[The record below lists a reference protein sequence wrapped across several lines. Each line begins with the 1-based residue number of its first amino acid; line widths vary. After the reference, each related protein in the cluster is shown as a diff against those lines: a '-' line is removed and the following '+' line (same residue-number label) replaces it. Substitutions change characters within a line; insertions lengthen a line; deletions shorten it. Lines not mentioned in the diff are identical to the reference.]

1 MEALL
6 HQVFA
11 GLASGAVY
19 ASLALALVMIYRV
32 THFVNFAQGEL
43 ALCSTYVAWAM
54 IERRRAVLA
63 RVRRDARACRS
74 RWGSF
79 VERVVIRPAMRAPA
93 LSVVIVFIGLMVILN
108 SVAGWVFGYTT
119 RAFPSPFPTEPLFG
133 NHYLGSHELG
143 VIGVTLA
150 MLAVLYAFFRFTSL
164 GLALRAVAD
173 NPESS
178 RLVGIR
184 VERMLALGWG
194 LSAVVGAIAGM
205 MIAPIVFL
213 DPSMMAGVMLYAFAA
228 ALLGGID
235 SPGGAVVGGFTV
247 GILENLVGT
256 YVVGTELKL
265 TTALALIVGVLDLP
279 SCGAVRAALG
289 GEGLTWTRAP
299 SRPAT
304 RVQRARAALAAR
316 SRARASSLG
325 QLVSPL
331 PAHARRHLRDRAAR
345 AQSPDRVR
353 GSDLARAR
361 RLLRHRRVHDGHPR
375 ASTERPLLAHASVR
389 GGRVPGRRLP
399 VRAPCRSPRRA
410 PPRPRHV
417 RARRGLPAD
426 PQEPRHRAPHRA
438 AFRASRSTRSRR
450 PSVCRSPPTSGS
462 TASRS
467 RRRWCSSWPRAT

>member
-6 HQVFA
+6 HQVFT

-54 IERRRAVLA
+54 VNAGVPYWLA
-63 RVRRDARACRS
+63 FVATLAMS
-74 RWGSF
+74 FAMGVF

-119 RAFPSPFPTEPLFG
+119 RAFPSPFPSEPLFG

-150 MLAVLYAFFRFTSL
+150 MLGVLYAFFRFTSL

-194 LSAVVGAIAGM
+194 LSSVVGAVAGM

-213 DPSMMAGVMLYAFAA
+213 DPSMMSGVMLYAFAA

-235 SPGGAVVGGFTV
+235 SPVGAVAGGFTV

-265 TTALALIVGVLDLP
+265 TTALALIVGVLIF
-279 SCGAVRAALG
+279 
-289 GEGLTWTRAP
+289 
-299 SRPAT
+299 RPAGLFG
-304 RVQRARAALAAR
+304 QPSAAR
-316 SRARASSLG
+316 
-325 QLVSPL
+325 V
-331 PAHARRHLRDRAAR
+331 
-345 AQSPDRVR
+345 
-353 GSDLARAR
+353 
-361 RLLRHRRVHDGHPR
+361 
-375 ASTERPLLAHASVR
+375 
-389 GGRVPGRRLP
+389 
-399 VRAPCRSPRRA
+399 
-410 PPRPRHV
+410 
-417 RARRGLPAD
+417 
-426 PQEPRHRAPHRA
+426 
-438 AFRASRSTRSRR
+438 
-450 PSVCRSPPTSGS
+450 
-462 TASRS
+462 
-467 RRRWCSSWPRAT
+467 

>member
-6 HQVFA
+6 HQVFT

-54 IERRRAVLA
+54 VNAGVHYWLA
-63 RVRRDARACRS
+63 FVATLVMSFAM
-74 RWGSF
+74 GVF

-119 RAFPSPFPTEPLFG
+119 RAFPSPFPSEPLFG

-143 VIGVTLA
+143 VIGVTLG
-150 MLAVLYAFFRFTSL
+150 MLAVLYVFFRFTSL

-194 LSAVVGAIAGM
+194 LSSVVGAVAGM

-213 DPSMMAGVMLYAFAA
+213 DPSMMSGVMLYAFAA

-235 SPGGAVVGGFTV
+235 SPVGAVAGGFTV

-265 TTALALIVGVLDLP
+265 TTALALIVGVLIF
-279 SCGAVRAALG
+279 
-289 GEGLTWTRAP
+289 
-299 SRPAT
+299 RPAGLFG
-304 RVQRARAALAAR
+304 QPSAAR
-316 SRARASSLG
+316 
-325 QLVSPL
+325 V
-331 PAHARRHLRDRAAR
+331 
-345 AQSPDRVR
+345 
-353 GSDLARAR
+353 
-361 RLLRHRRVHDGHPR
+361 
-375 ASTERPLLAHASVR
+375 
-389 GGRVPGRRLP
+389 
-399 VRAPCRSPRRA
+399 
-410 PPRPRHV
+410 
-417 RARRGLPAD
+417 
-426 PQEPRHRAPHRA
+426 
-438 AFRASRSTRSRR
+438 
-450 PSVCRSPPTSGS
+450 
-462 TASRS
+462 
-467 RRRWCSSWPRAT
+467 

>member
-11 GLASGAVY
+11 GIASGAVY

-54 IERRRAVLA
+54 VNAGVPYWLAFVATLGMSFAMGVL
-63 RVRRDARACRS
+63 
-74 RWGSF
+74 
-79 VERVVIRPAMRAPA
+79 VERVVIRPATRAPA
-93 LSVVIVFIGLMVILN
+93 LSVVIVYIGLMVILN

-119 RAFPSPFPTEPLFG
+119 HAFPSPFPEEPLFG
-133 NHYLGSHELG
+133 NHYLGSHEIG
-143 VIGVTLA
+143 TIGVTFA
-150 MLAVLYAFFRFTSL
+150 MLGVLYAFFRFTSL

-194 LSAVVGAIAGM
+194 LAAAVGAVAGM

-235 SPGGAVVGGFTV
+235 SPGGAVAGGFTV

-265 TTALALIVGVLDLP
+265 TTALALIVGVLIF
-279 SCGAVRAALG
+279 
-289 GEGLTWTRAP
+289 
-299 SRPAT
+299 RPAGLFG
-304 RVQRARAALAAR
+304 QPSAAR
-316 SRARASSLG
+316 
-325 QLVSPL
+325 V
-331 PAHARRHLRDRAAR
+331 
-345 AQSPDRVR
+345 
-353 GSDLARAR
+353 
-361 RLLRHRRVHDGHPR
+361 
-375 ASTERPLLAHASVR
+375 
-389 GGRVPGRRLP
+389 
-399 VRAPCRSPRRA
+399 
-410 PPRPRHV
+410 
-417 RARRGLPAD
+417 
-426 PQEPRHRAPHRA
+426 
-438 AFRASRSTRSRR
+438 
-450 PSVCRSPPTSGS
+450 
-462 TASRS
+462 
-467 RRRWCSSWPRAT
+467 